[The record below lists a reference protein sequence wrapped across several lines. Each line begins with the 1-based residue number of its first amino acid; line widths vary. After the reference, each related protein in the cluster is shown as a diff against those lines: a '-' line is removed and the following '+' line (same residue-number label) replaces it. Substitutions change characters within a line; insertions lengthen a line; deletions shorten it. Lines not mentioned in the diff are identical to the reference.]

1 MIERPRLLPA
11 VILGAMG
18 LLALKLL
25 AWTAEPYPGKIPS
38 SAPAFASAQPE
49 KPAKPDK
56 EVWALAKVIAHAHAP
71 DLPYP
76 DPETTGSVDK
86 PDAKK
91 EQEKAEAAAKEDAAR
106 AANPA
111 NKAGI
116 MNGVAAPV
124 SPAERALLERLGSR
138 REEIDARMRELEMR
152 ERLLDTA
159 EKKLDSRVDD
169 LKELETKAGVA
180 PGAKPGADDNKAI
193 KNLVIMY
200 EAMKPK
206 DAARVFDRLGL
217 DVLVPVVQQMNPRK
231 MSEVLAAMA
240 PDRAEKLTVALAST
254 GRPPGAARVS
264 LDPAALSGTELP
276 AIAPAPRRA
285 GPARP

>member
-25 AWTAEPYPGKIPS
+25 AWTAEPYPGKVPA
-38 SAPAFASAQPE
+38 SAPVFEAGKKPE
-49 KPAKPDK
+49 K
-56 EVWALAKVIAHAHAP
+56 EVWGLAKVIAQAHAP
-71 DLPYP
+71 DRPFL

-86 PDAKK
+86 PEPKK
-91 EQEKAEAAAKEDAAR
+91 DKEKAEAEATAEAAR
-106 AANPA
+106 AANPL

-116 MNGVAAPV
+116 INGVAAPV
-124 SPAERALLERLGSR
+124 SPAERALLERLGER

-159 EKKLDSRVDD
+159 EKKLDSRVGD
-169 LKELETKAGVA
+169 LKELETKAGGG
-180 PGAKPGADDNKAI
+180 PGAKPAADEAKAL

-206 DAARVFDRLGL
+206 EAARVFDRLGL
-217 DVLVPVVQQMNPRK
+217 DILVPVVQQMNPRK

-240 PDRAEKLTVALAST
+240 PERAEKLTVALATTARS
-254 GRPPGAARVS
+254 PGFASAPVDAAS
-264 LDPAALSGTELP
+264 LPGTELP
-276 AIAPAPRRA
+276 AIAPAPRR
-285 GPARP
+285 

>member
-11 VILGAMG
+11 VILGAMA
-18 LLALKLL
+18 LLALKLF
-25 AWTAEPYPGKIPS
+25 AWMAEPYPGTIPS
-38 SAPAFASAQPE
+38 SGLLLANTPASSPAQKPSAE
-49 KPAKPDK
+49 GSGA
-56 EVWALAKVIAHAHAP
+56 ARLGAI
-71 DLPYP
+71 L

-86 PDAKK
+86 PEKK
-91 EQEKAEAAAKEDAAR
+91 DKEKEKAEAEAKAEAAR
-106 AANPA
+106 AANPL
-111 NKAGI
+111 NKAAI
-116 MNGVAAPV
+116 INGTAPPV
-124 SPAERALLERLGSR
+124 SPAERALLERLGER

-159 EKKLDSRVDD
+159 EKKLDSRVGD
-169 LKELETKAGVA
+169 LKELETKAGGG
-180 PGAKPGADDNKAI
+180 PGAKPPGEESKAI

-240 PDRAEKLTVALAST
+240 PDRAEKLTVALANLA
-254 GRPPGAARVS
+254 RNGATERVAV
-264 LDPAALSGTELP
+264 DATALPSTELP
-276 AIAPAPRRA
+276 AIAPAPRR
-285 GPARP
+285 R